1 MQHLSDADWSK
12 ASTMALLLRPEMGGA
27 VQTNLLFSPSPWTQ
41 LCNAHPNNSR
51 IKKLTKAKDEA

>member
-1 MQHLSDADWSK
+1 
-12 ASTMALLLRPEMGGA
+12 MALLRPEMGGA